1 MKHFIL
7 TTIILLAL
15 SAKGQGLKNL
25 DADFGIKKFKLES
38 SYSIY
43 KNDLKYLWINSQ
55 GVDFYT
61 YEKLDIKEVFGIPV
75 KEIGLCFFNNKLY
88 SISINFGVLS
98 KNQSLTLVENLKNK
112 YDLPHI
118 IQPNDNERVYVAEWV
133 TGKTYLQATE
143 YDCLATLSSVSSRCE
158 TELFIYSKNI
168 KSKFP
173 N

>member
-7 TTIILLAL
+7 TTFILLAL

-25 DADFGIKKFKLES
+25 DADFGIKKFKLET

-43 KNDLKYLWINSQ
+43 KNDLKYFDINSQ
-55 GVDFYT
+55 GLEFYT
-61 YEKLDIKEVFGIPV
+61 YKKLDIKEVFGIPV
-75 KEIGLCFFNNKLY
+75 KEIGLCFFNSKLY

-98 KNQSLTLVENLKNK
+98 KNQSLTLIDNLKNK

-143 YDCLATLSSVSSRCE
+143 YDCSPTLSSVSRCE

-168 KSKFP
+168 KSKLP